1 MPIILEAPALL
12 ELWLGQVPK
21 YAVEFVRISLLSSLF
36 IAIGNPF
43 TTGIFATGD
52 VKRYQIVASVTNV
65 LAFPLAYIAF
75 RLGGAPTA
83 AYWMV
88 VGTSVLVLVERV
100 WMACRQ
106 IRMSFGLVFREL
118 VWKALRVSVV
128 ALILPAAL
136 CFLQDPSVWRTVE
149 VVVSGF
155 VMTALSAFF
164 LGTTSGERAVVVD
177 AIKKKIK

>member
-1 MPIILEAPALL
+1 
-12 ELWLGQVPK
+12 
-21 YAVEFVRISLLSSLF
+21 
-36 IAIGNPF
+36 
-43 TTGIFATGD
+43 
-52 VKRYQIVASVTNV
+52 
-65 LAFPLAYIAF
+65 
-75 RLGGAPTA
+75 
-83 AYWMV
+83 
-88 VGTSVLVLVERV
+88 
-100 WMACRQ
+100 
-106 IRMSFGLVFREL
+106 MSFGLVFREL